1 MSNRAVLEVI
11 ALDAEDA
18 VAAQAGGADRLEL
31 VTDMAADGLTPSRET
46 FAAIRSAVDIPLRV
60 MLRVADGFA
69 AGDID
74 VLVGRAHEMREAGA
88 DEFVFGFLDAD
99 GRADLVA
106 VERLV
111 AELDGCRWT
120 FHRAIDRAA
129 DRDALRKQLADLPG
143 LDTFLTA
150 GSPAGWTRASRRW
163 WPRPPTA
170 ASRGTR
176 RRSWSA
182 AASTCTTCPNCGWR
196 ASTRSTSAARPGRPA
211 GRARWTRRPYGSG
224 ARHSTPEAIRER
236 PKASGA
242 APEGVRGGAEPVRE
256 RPGGTESVR
265 GGPKSPAPTA
275 RPGPQPTEPHAP
287 PRRPAQAPEH
297 LAHGAPRPAPTRR
310 SYPSA
315 SGSGAACSTVSP
327 DTARVSATYSRRS
340 PVRSSG
346 SPSTTA
352 AGSSSTT

>member
-74 VLVGRAHEMREAGA
+74 VLVGKAREMREVGA

-99 GRADLVA
+99 GHADLVA

-120 FHRAIDRAA
+120 FHRAIDRAV

-150 GSPAGWTRASRRW
+150 GSCGRGGQPASRSS
-163 WPRPPTA
+163 WPRWTGPHEPGYQAQVLVGGGLHLRHLPRLRA
-170 ASRGTR
+170 AGID
-176 RRSWSA
+176 A
-182 AASTCTTCPNCGWR
+182 VHIGG
-196 ASTRSTSAARPGRPA
+196 AARPGGWSAPVD
-211 GRARWTRRPYGSG
+211 
-224 ARHSTPEAIRER
+224 
-236 PKASGA
+236 A
-242 APEGVRGGAEPVRE
+242 AAVRE
-256 RPGGTESVR
+256 WRE
-265 GGPKSPAPTA
+265 ALDA
-275 RPGPQPTEPHAP
+275 
-287 PRRPAQAPEH
+287 
-297 LAHGAPRPAPTRR
+297 
-310 SYPSA
+310 
-315 SGSGAACSTVSP
+315 
-327 DTARVSATYSRRS
+327 
-340 PVRSSG
+340 
-346 SPSTTA
+346 
-352 AGSSSTT
+352 